1 MHFTKYIVIRDAYNV
16 IVYVQ
21 DGKWLVEN
29 INKLPEGT
37 QPQISVE
44 ELAKAEE
51 TVKADARVQAL
62 AKEVG
67 TLVTEVVLGTVL
79 SNVP

>member
-67 TLVTEVVLGTVL
+67 TLVAEVVLGTVL

>member
-1 MHFTKYIVIRDAYNV
+1 MIVCLN
-16 IVYVQ
+16 

-29 INKLPEGT
+29 VYKLPEGT

-51 TVKADARVQAL
+51 IVKADARVHAL

-67 TLVTEVVLGTVL
+67 TRL
-79 SNVP
+79 P

>member
-1 MHFTKYIVIRDAYNV
+1 MHFTKYFAIRDAYNV

-21 DGKWLVEN
+21 DGNWLVES

-67 TLVTEVVLGTVL
+67 TLLAEVVLGTEL